1 MSPRRGVLLGEGSH
15 GLGEGHERGALGG
28 WGSTWASF
36 LSLLLSHPTG
46 LACIVPCDFLV

>member
-1 MSPRRGVLLGEGSH
+1 MLLGEGSH

-46 LACIVPCDFLV
+46 LACIFPCDFLV